1 MDQTLFEQ
9 LPLAEKASYVQEHGE
24 FIEAQDYYSFFTLV
38 YLLNK
43 DQIKLL
49 YDFSGLLVAVE
60 TVTETLKDD
69 FFTENLNRHWADLGD

>member
-1 MDQTLFEQ
+1 MNEILFDQLS
-9 LPLAEKASYVQEHGE
+9 LAEKAAYVQERGE
-24 FIEAQDYYSFFTLV
+24 FIEAQDFYSFFVLL

-69 FFTENLNRHWADLGD
+69 FFTDNLNRHWADLAD